1 MKEVELIKNG
11 KRIDGRDFF
20 DLREIEMKVN
30 VVKNADGSAMVRL
43 GNTIAIASVY
53 GPKLLLPKYLQE
65 EKAVLRCRYN
75 MAPFSVDERKSP
87 GLDRRSIE
95 LSKILGTALY
105 PAIFLEDFPKT
116 RIDVFVE
123 IIQADGSTRIASINA
138 ASLALAMAGIPMRDL
153 VTACS
158 AGKVNGHLVIDLNG
172 KEDNFGEADLSFAMM
187 VSKDKITLLQ
197 QDGDLTYEEIETLI
211 AELRKKCKI
220 IYDMQKKVLK
230 EYYERVL
237 A

>member
-1 MKEVELIKNG
+1 
-11 KRIDGRDFF
+11 
-20 DLREIEMKVN
+20 
-30 VVKNADGSAMVRL
+30 
-43 GNTIAIASVY
+43 ASVY

-95 LSKILGTALY
+95 LSKILGTALS

-158 AGKVNGHLVIDLNG
+158 AGKINGHLVIDLNG

-197 QDGDLTYEEIETLI
+197 EDGDLTYEEIETLI

-220 IYDMQKKVLK
+220 IYEIQKQVLK
-230 EYYERVL
+230 DYYERIL